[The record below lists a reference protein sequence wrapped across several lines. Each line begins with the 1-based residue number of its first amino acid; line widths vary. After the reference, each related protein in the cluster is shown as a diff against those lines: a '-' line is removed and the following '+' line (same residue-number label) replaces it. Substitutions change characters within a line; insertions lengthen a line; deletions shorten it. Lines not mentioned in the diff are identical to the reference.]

1 MWTRSIGLF
10 LFVILAMTAFG
21 LGQVARRRFPR
32 TYSTV
37 DKVLSG
43 IELVFMVVVFFGLFY
58 FTR

>member
-1 MWTRSIGLF
+1 MWTKSVGLF
-10 LFVILAMTAFG
+10 LFVVLAMTAFW

-32 TYSTV
+32 TYGAV
-37 DKVLSG
+37 DKALSG